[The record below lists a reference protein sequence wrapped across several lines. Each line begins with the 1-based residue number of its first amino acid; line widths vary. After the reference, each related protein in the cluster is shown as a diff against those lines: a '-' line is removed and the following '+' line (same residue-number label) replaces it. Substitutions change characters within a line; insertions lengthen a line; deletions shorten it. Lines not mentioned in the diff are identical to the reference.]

1 MKLITRVDY
10 IMTKKYEKP
19 GQPTKYTK
27 ALADKICKLVST
39 NSRGLTTLIK
49 ENKLPDR
56 QTIYNWLNTYA
67 EFFDSYMQA
76 KRDQAHVLA
85 DEILE
90 VANNI
95 RTHKD
100 KDGNERIDAGILGQA
115 RLQVVALQ
123 WSAARLAPKWY
134 GENKHEETKNTDM
147 LQELVDHKNKLDE
160 KNKKE
165 F

>member
-1 MKLITRVDY
+1 MK
-10 IMTKKYEKP
+10 
-19 GQPTKYTK
+19 
-27 ALADKICKLVST
+27 
-39 NSRGLTTLIK
+39 
-49 ENKLPDR
+49 
-56 QTIYNWLNTYA
+56 
-67 EFFDSYMQA
+67 A

-85 DEILE
+85 DELLE
-90 VANNI
+90 IANKI
-95 RTHKD
+95 PTYDDR
-100 KDGNERIDAGILGQA
+100 DGNERIDAGMLGRAKLQA
-115 RLQVVALQ
+115 DAIR